1 MAASPS
7 RRDRS
12 ERQERVVRRRRA
24 ARLAAVQALYQAEIS
39 SSAPDKVALEF
50 LQHRLS
56 EDLDGLT
63 LGDIDQQLFLD
74 VFRGTHGARRELDD
88 MLMAVIAEDWRV
100 ERLDSMLRHI
110 LRAAAWELGYH
121 PQAPAKVVVA
131 EYVGLAH
138 DFFAAREAGMANG
151 MLNRLARDLRPE
163 EFSAA

>member
-100 ERLDSMLRHI
+100 EPIGSAPC
-110 LRAAAWELGYH
+110 RARGVTS
-121 PQAPAKVVVA
+121 QA
-131 EYVGLAH
+131 
-138 DFFAAREAGMANG
+138 R
-151 MLNRLARDLRPE
+151 
-163 EFSAA
+163 

>member
-121 PQAPAKVVVA
+121 PQAPAKRSEEHTSELQSRGHLVC
-131 EYVGLAH
+131 
-138 DFFAAREAGMANG
+138 
-151 MLNRLARDLRPE
+151 RLLLEKKNKTQPT
-163 EFSAA
+163 